1 MSNPLPQ
8 ALASASLSRAAG
20 RSLTSIR
27 SQEELELLDPRRRF
41 LGLVDGVLVLRELA
55 LEEEEELELEV
66 RVCRLFLVHRV
77 DLDLVDGSDKDGLVV
92 LETFAIAHCTTC

>member
-1 MSNPLPQ
+1 MACRRPVGGMPVSNPLPQ

-55 LEEEEELELEV
+55 LEEEEEEENSRSLRCEYA
-66 RVCRLFLVHRV
+66 
-77 DLDLVDGSDKDGLVV
+77 DSS
-92 LETFAIAHCTTC
+92 